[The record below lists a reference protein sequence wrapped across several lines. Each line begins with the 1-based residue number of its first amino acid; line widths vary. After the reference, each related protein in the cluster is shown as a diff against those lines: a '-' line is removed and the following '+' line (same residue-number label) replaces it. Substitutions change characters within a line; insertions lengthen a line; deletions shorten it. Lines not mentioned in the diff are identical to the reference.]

1 MININGAVERSYIFP
16 ASLETAIAYY
26 GNFEHILKFL
36 PHIQRVR
43 TYTPSE
49 FRLVYHTVEL
59 GAYDV
64 KMFCDLRVYFDAA
77 EQCLRVRAIENYP
90 PVRPHFTLTSL
101 SAQGEY
107 ASESYFQAEG
117 PHTRVVY
124 HLRLNAHLPSPLGLS
139 LVPRPIINQIANNI
153 TLARIDEI
161 ADGFIEATV
170 NDYRRHSLARHST
183 GA

>member
-1 MININGAVERSYIFP
+1 MISINGAVKRSYLFP
-16 ASLETAIAYY
+16 APLEAAIAYY
-26 GNFEHILKFL
+26 GNFEHIIQFL
-36 PHIQRVR
+36 PHIHRVR
-43 TYTPSE
+43 TYTPNE

-64 KMFCDLRVYFDAA
+64 KMFCDLRVHFDVA
-77 EQCLRVRAIENYP
+77 EQCLRVRVTEDYP
-90 PVRPHFTLTSL
+90 PVKPHFTLTSL
-101 SAQGEY
+101 SAQGQY
-107 ASESYFQAEG
+107 ASESFFHTEG
-117 PHTRVVY
+117 KHTRVIY
-124 HLRLNAHLPSPLGLS
+124 HLRLSAHLPTPLGLS

-170 NDYRRHSLARHST
+170 QDFEKHGLNRHST